1 MLRINAKPH
10 PHQLIKHAKISYAF
24 LISYVFL
31 TFTCILQ
38 IFEVLGVSQKVRNVL
53 VLYLLSGIHIL
64 VYSCTRCSTLKI
76 YLCLKEQIIIFLG
89 EFKIRN

>member
-38 IFEVLGVSQKVRNVL
+38 IFEVLGLSQKERNVL
-53 VLYLLSGIHIL
+53 VLYFLSGNPHFSIL
-64 VYSCTRCSTLKI
+64 LHRVQYPKNLFMSQRTDHH
-76 YLCLKEQIIIFLG
+76 FPG
-89 EFKIRN
+89 

>member
-10 PHQLIKHAKISYAF
+10 PHQLIKRAKISYAF

-53 VLYLLSGIHIL
+53 VLYLLSGNPHFSIL
-64 VYSCTRCSTLKI
+64 LHRVQYLKN
-76 YLCLKEQIIIFLG
+76 LFMFQRTDHHFPG
-89 EFKIRN
+89 